1 MSPVL
6 TTALAPAKHTLEYW
20 REAVGQ
26 ALVPTTVVPQGDAAF
41 AGRIVCGH
49 VGGLRTASV
58 EGVAQR
64 MRRTAAHIACS
75 PEPLV
80 ALCLQ
85 VAGRTVLTQD
95 SREATAHTDDLFVY
109 DTSRPYLLDHPERF
123 RTHVIHIP
131 RRMMAVNDADLG
143 RAFGS
148 AFSTRQ
154 GCAAALRPMLVN
166 AVASAHEFS
175 PAVAHGLANSVI
187 DLLTALVTEQA
198 AEPGPRSDA
207 PRSHLAQRARAYI
220 NQNLGDPA
228 LSPDSVARAQHI
240 SVRYLHRLFQDE
252 GITVSRLIQRR
263 RLEESAYELARLR
276 RTAPTV
282 SAIAERWGFAN
293 PTHFSRAFR
302 EAYGLSPREWRT
314 VRLDAGRE
322 HAQGRS
328 GT

>member
-1 MSPVL
+1 
-6 TTALAPAKHTLEYW
+6 
-20 REAVGQ
+20 
-26 ALVPTTVVPQGDAAF
+26 
-41 AGRIVCGH
+41 
-49 VGGLRTASV
+49 
-58 EGVAQR
+58 
-64 MRRTAAHIACS
+64 
-75 PEPLV
+75 
-80 ALCLQ
+80 
-85 VAGRTVLTQD
+85 
-95 SREATAHTDDLFVY
+95 
-109 DTSRPYLLDHPERF
+109 
-123 RTHVIHIP
+123 
-131 RRMMAVNDADLG
+131 
-143 RAFGS
+143 
-148 AFSTRQ
+148 
-154 GCAAALRPMLVN
+154 MLVN

-175 PAVAHGLANSVI
+175 PAVAHGLANSAI

-198 AEPGPRSDA
+198 AESGLSSDV
-207 PRSHLAQRARAYI
+207 PQSHLAQRARAYI

-252 GITVSRLIQRR
+252 GITVSRLIQHR

-293 PTHFSRAFR
+293 PTHFSRVFR

-328 GT
+328 GR